1 MSAPTHPAAPST
13 TDLPSVLVAD
23 DHQILLD
30 VFTHLVESVAT
41 VVGTATNGEDLI
53 ALVAQQHP
61 DLVVTDLAM
70 PGLSGLETIRR
81 IRAMAQPP
89 EVIVLTAHSDPA
101 LVTAAMEAGARG
113 FVVKSSAANDL
124 RAAIRVV
131 ASGGSYRSAIVDLP
145 QIPTPTAGG
154 DPLEGLTDRERE
166 VLALVATGLT
176 AREIGQR
183 LGITERTVAFHKDRM
198 KERLGVD
205 STVAL
210 VNLLARSTAPRR

>member
-1 MSAPTHPAAPST
+1 MTAPSLPSPVPT
-13 TDLPSVLVAD
+13 TELPSVLVAD
-23 DHQILLD
+23 DHQLLLD
-30 VFTHLVESVAT
+30 AFAYLVGTCAT
-41 VVGTATNGEDLI
+41 VLGTATNGEDLL
-53 ALVAQQHP
+53 ALVATHHP

-81 IRAMAQPP
+81 IRAMPRPP

-101 LVTAAMEAGARG
+101 LVKAAMDAGARG
-113 FVVKSSAANDL
+113 YVVKSSAANDL
-124 RAAIRVV
+124 RTAIRVV
-131 ASGGSYRSAIVDLP
+131 AAGGSYRSAIVDLP
-145 QIPTPTAGG
+145 QVPTPTTG
-154 DPLEGLTDRERE
+154 DPLEVLTDRERE
-166 VLALVATGLT
+166 VLALVANGMT

-210 VNLLARSTAPRR
+210 VNLMARSGFRGA